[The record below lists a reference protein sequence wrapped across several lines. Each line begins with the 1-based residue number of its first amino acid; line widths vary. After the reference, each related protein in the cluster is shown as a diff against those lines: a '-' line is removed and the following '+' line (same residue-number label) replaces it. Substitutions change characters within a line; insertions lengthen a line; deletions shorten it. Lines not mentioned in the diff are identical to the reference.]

1 MKTPVYKC
9 LNPTGIEA
17 DIERRPLCPRRPLK
31 GGAVY
36 LLDIGRPNS
45 DVLISIAR
53 KHIAERLPDSELIY
67 YCKEKGYRYD
77 ESEQWW
83 DVLYKQATAV
93 ILFVGDCGS
102 GTMRTITLQNQLE
115 SHNIPTVSLVCTPFI
130 RDAAAVSRTLGR
142 PSLRWTE
149 IPYPITDIS
158 NEDLENN
165 IVPAM
170 DALVAG
176 LTAPLSAEDVS
187 TETITAEPQKR
198 YITEGTLEKVQ
209 AFFSTNELSDG
220 LPVIPPTD
228 EAVAEML
235 RGTSHAPEEVVGKLA
250 PEYLTATVEKV
261 AINAVMCGCRPE
273 HMPILLTI
281 CETLADEELD
291 VNVSSRST
299 TGFAYWAFVN
309 GPAAR
314 EIGMNA
320 STNAL
325 GPGNLANASIG
336 RAVRM
341 FINNLGG
348 SRVGINEMATMG
360 TPLKYGFA
368 FAENEEE
375 CPWSPYHVDKGF
387 ARDEGCVTVCES
399 WCFRTQGLT
408 SRGKVMGL
416 QNILW
421 SAQNVDSAFGL
432 GKERGI
438 MILLDPLLAKQLAA
452 QGYTKA
458 DVSEYMWKNLTRT
471 VGEWKENLSYS
482 VDLRGHLYPAE
493 FEALPD
499 DALIPKFAGPENI
512 QVVVVGGKNSPFYQI
527 YDSVN
532 PYHCVTKSIEKWR

>member
-1 MKTPVYKC
+1 MSTVYKC
-9 LNPTGIEA
+9 LNPAGFDT
-17 DIERRPLCPRRPLK
+17 DIERYPLCQRQPLDGK
-31 GGAVY
+31 KVY

-53 KHIAERLPDSELIY
+53 KYIKQCLPESELVY
-67 YCKEKGYRYD
+67 YCKENGYRYD

-83 DVLYKQATAV
+83 DTLYNEAAAV

-102 GTMRTITLQNQLE
+102 GTMRMMTLQNQLE
-115 SHNIPTVSLVCTPFI
+115 GHGVPTVSLVCAPFI
-130 RDAAAVSRTLGR
+130 HDANAVARTLGR
-142 PSLRWTE
+142 PTLRWVE

-158 NEDLENN
+158 EEDLDRN
-165 IVPAM
+165 IAPSM

-176 LTAPLSAEDVS
+176 LIKELTPEDLS
-187 TETITAEPQKR
+187 TEIIKAGEQKKLVV
-198 YITEGTLEKVQ
+198 EGTLEYIQKY
-209 AFFSTNELSDG
+209 FSDNELSDG
-220 LPVIPPTD
+220 LPIIPPTE

-235 RGTSHAPEEVVGKLA
+235 RGTSHIGDEVIGKLA

-261 AINAVMCGCRPE
+261 AINGVMCGCRPE

-281 CETLADEELD
+281 CEILADEKLD

-309 GPAAR
+309 GPVAK
-314 EIGMNA
+314 EVGMNS

-325 GPGNLANASIG
+325 GPGNLANAAIG

-360 TPLKYGFA
+360 SPLKYGFA
-368 FAENEEE
+368 FAENEAES
-375 CPWSPYHVDKGF
+375 PWTPYHVDKGF
-387 ARDEGCVTVCES
+387 APSESCVTVCES
-399 WCFRTQGLT
+399 WGFRTQGLT

-438 MILLDPLLAKQLAA
+438 MILLDPLLAKQLDA
-452 QGYTKA
+452 QGITKR
-458 DVSEYMWKNLTRT
+458 DVSEFMWKNLTRT

-482 VDLRGHLYPAE
+482 VDVRGNLYPPE
-493 FEALPD
+493 YQNLPD
-499 DALIPKFAGPENI
+499 YALIPKFDSPQNI
-512 QVVVVGGKNSPFYQI
+512 QVVVVGGENSPFYQI